1 MRIAVCDDEELFR
14 IEFKSVLDKVLINA
28 EYDIDTFS
36 GGSSLYEAFLKNPF
50 DLVFLDIEMPGIDG
64 ITLAKRLRAV
74 SENVQIVFLTS
85 HIEYALEGYE
95 VNALRYL
102 VKPVDMNK
110 LSEVLKYIQDKKN
123 NSRQIMIKQEGEDI
137 VIDISDII
145 YMESMDK
152 NVRIV
157 TSKSEYITRYN
168 ISDYEEELKN
178 SGFLRIHRG
187 YLISLSKVKKIVKND
202 VVMDGDISLPV
213 SRSNIKTLKDA
224 LYAYVEG
231 NIIIFEGKK
240 KKTTP
245 KDVYQLRMYW
255 DGLVFNNVN
264 PSQGIL
270 LGENHPESVLQM
282 IEYINKMKD
291 ANGNNYKFIIKTWDE
306 YNITQEQ

>member
-123 NSRQIMIKQEGEDI
+123 NLRQIMIKQEGEDI

-231 NIIIFEGKK
+231 TAF
-240 KKTTP
+240 
-245 KDVYQLRMYW
+245 
-255 DGLVFNNVN
+255 
-264 PSQGIL
+264 
-270 LGENHPESVLQM
+270 
-282 IEYINKMKD
+282 
-291 ANGNNYKFIIKTWDE
+291 
-306 YNITQEQ
+306 

>member
-137 VIDISDII
+137 VIDISDVI
-145 YMESMDK
+145 YIESLDK

-231 NIIIFEGKK
+231 TAF
-240 KKTTP
+240 
-245 KDVYQLRMYW
+245 
-255 DGLVFNNVN
+255 
-264 PSQGIL
+264 
-270 LGENHPESVLQM
+270 
-282 IEYINKMKD
+282 
-291 ANGNNYKFIIKTWDE
+291 
-306 YNITQEQ
+306 

>member
-213 SRSNIKTLKDA
+213 SRSNIKVLKDA

-231 NIIIFEGKK
+231 TAF
-240 KKTTP
+240 
-245 KDVYQLRMYW
+245 
-255 DGLVFNNVN
+255 
-264 PSQGIL
+264 
-270 LGENHPESVLQM
+270 
-282 IEYINKMKD
+282 
-291 ANGNNYKFIIKTWDE
+291 
-306 YNITQEQ
+306 

>member
-36 GGSSLYEAFLKNPF
+36 GGSSLYEAFLKSPF

-64 ITLAKRLRAV
+64 ITLAKRLRAI
-74 SENVQIVFLTS
+74 SENVHIVFLTS

-110 LSEVLKYIQDKKN
+110 LSEVLKYVQDKKN
-123 NSRQIMIKQEGEDI
+123 NSRQIMIREEGEDI

-157 TSKSEYITRYN
+157 TSKGEYVTRYN

-213 SRSNIKTLKDA
+213 SRSNLKALKDA

-231 NIIIFEGKK
+231 TAF
-240 KKTTP
+240 
-245 KDVYQLRMYW
+245 
-255 DGLVFNNVN
+255 
-264 PSQGIL
+264 
-270 LGENHPESVLQM
+270 
-282 IEYINKMKD
+282 
-291 ANGNNYKFIIKTWDE
+291 
-306 YNITQEQ
+306 

>member
-36 GGSSLYEAFLKNPF
+36 GGSSLYEAFLKSPF

-64 ITLAKRLRAV
+64 ITLAKRLRAI
-74 SENVQIVFLTS
+74 SENVHIVFLTS

-110 LSEVLKYIQDKKN
+110 LGEVLKYVQDKKN
-123 NSRQIMIKQEGEDI
+123 NSRQIMIREDGEDI

-157 TSKSEYITRYN
+157 TSKGEYITRYN

-178 SGFLRIHRG
+178 SGFLRTHRG
-187 YLISLSKVKKIVKND
+187 YLISLSKVKKIVKSD

-213 SRSNIKTLKDA
+213 SRSNLKVLKDA

-231 NIIIFEGKK
+231 TAF
-240 KKTTP
+240 
-245 KDVYQLRMYW
+245 
-255 DGLVFNNVN
+255 
-264 PSQGIL
+264 
-270 LGENHPESVLQM
+270 
-282 IEYINKMKD
+282 
-291 ANGNNYKFIIKTWDE
+291 
-306 YNITQEQ
+306 

>member
-123 NSRQIMIKQEGEDI
+123 YSRQIMIKQEGEDI
-137 VIDISDII
+137 VIDISDVI

-231 NIIIFEGKK
+231 TAF
-240 KKTTP
+240 
-245 KDVYQLRMYW
+245 
-255 DGLVFNNVN
+255 
-264 PSQGIL
+264 
-270 LGENHPESVLQM
+270 
-282 IEYINKMKD
+282 
-291 ANGNNYKFIIKTWDE
+291 
-306 YNITQEQ
+306 

>member
-14 IEFKSVLDKVLINA
+14 IEFKAVLDKVLINA

-64 ITLAKRLRAV
+64 ITLAKRLRAI

-102 VKPVDMNK
+102 VKPVDINK
-110 LSEVLKYIQDKKN
+110 LGEVLKYIQDKKN
-123 NSRQIMIKQEGEDI
+123 NSRQIMIKEDGEEI

-157 TSKSEYITRYN
+157 TSKNEYVTRYN

-213 SRSNIKTLKDA
+213 SRSNIKALKDA

-231 NIIIFEGKK
+231 TAF
-240 KKTTP
+240 
-245 KDVYQLRMYW
+245 
-255 DGLVFNNVN
+255 
-264 PSQGIL
+264 
-270 LGENHPESVLQM
+270 
-282 IEYINKMKD
+282 
-291 ANGNNYKFIIKTWDE
+291 
-306 YNITQEQ
+306 

>member
-36 GGSSLYEAFLKNPF
+36 GGSSLYDAFLKNPF

-231 NIIIFEGKK
+231 TAF
-240 KKTTP
+240 
-245 KDVYQLRMYW
+245 
-255 DGLVFNNVN
+255 
-264 PSQGIL
+264 
-270 LGENHPESVLQM
+270 
-282 IEYINKMKD
+282 
-291 ANGNNYKFIIKTWDE
+291 
-306 YNITQEQ
+306 

>member
-14 IEFKSVLDKVLINA
+14 IEFKTILDKVLVNS

-36 GGSSLYEAFLKNPF
+36 GGSSLYEAFLKTPF

-102 VKPVDMNK
+102 VKPVDINK
-110 LSEVLKYIQDKKN
+110 LGEVLKYIQDKKN

-137 VIDISDII
+137 VIDISDVI
-145 YMESMDK
+145 YIESLDK

-157 TSKSEYITRYN
+157 TSESEYITRYN

-178 SGFLRIHRG
+178 SGFFRSHRS

-213 SRSNIKTLKDA
+213 SRSNVKALKEA

-231 NIIIFEGKK
+231 TAF
-240 KKTTP
+240 
-245 KDVYQLRMYW
+245 
-255 DGLVFNNVN
+255 
-264 PSQGIL
+264 
-270 LGENHPESVLQM
+270 
-282 IEYINKMKD
+282 
-291 ANGNNYKFIIKTWDE
+291 
-306 YNITQEQ
+306 

>member
-64 ITLAKRLRAV
+64 ITLAKRLRTV

-178 SGFLRIHRG
+178 SSFLRIHRG

-213 SRSNIKTLKDA
+213 SRSNIKALKDA

-231 NIIIFEGKK
+231 TAF
-240 KKTTP
+240 
-245 KDVYQLRMYW
+245 
-255 DGLVFNNVN
+255 
-264 PSQGIL
+264 
-270 LGENHPESVLQM
+270 
-282 IEYINKMKD
+282 
-291 ANGNNYKFIIKTWDE
+291 
-306 YNITQEQ
+306 

>member
-1 MRIAVCDDEELFR
+1 MRIAVCDDEALFR
-14 IEFKSVLDKVLINA
+14 IEFKTILDKVLVNS

-102 VKPVDMNK
+102 VKPVDINK
-110 LSEVLKYIQDKKN
+110 LGEVLKYIQDKKN
-123 NSRQIMIKQEGEDI
+123 NSRQIMIKQEGADI
-137 VIDISDII
+137 VIDISDVI
-145 YMESMDK
+145 YIESLDK

-178 SGFLRIHRG
+178 SGFFRSHRS

-213 SRSNIKTLKDA
+213 SRSNVKALKEA

-231 NIIIFEGKK
+231 TAF
-240 KKTTP
+240 
-245 KDVYQLRMYW
+245 
-255 DGLVFNNVN
+255 
-264 PSQGIL
+264 
-270 LGENHPESVLQM
+270 
-282 IEYINKMKD
+282 
-291 ANGNNYKFIIKTWDE
+291 
-306 YNITQEQ
+306 

>member
-14 IEFKSVLDKVLINA
+14 IEFKNVLDKALVNA

-36 GGSSLYEAFLKNPF
+36 GGSSLYEAFLKEPF

-64 ITLAKRLRAV
+64 ITLAKRLRAI
-74 SENVQIVFLTS
+74 SENVHIVFLTS

-110 LSEVLKYIQDKKN
+110 LGEVLKYVQDKKN
-123 NSRQIMIKQEGEDI
+123 NSRQIMIREDGEDI

-157 TSKSEYITRYN
+157 TSKREYVTRYN

-178 SGFLRIHRG
+178 SGFFRIHRG
-187 YLISLSKVKKIVKND
+187 YLISLNKVKRIVKND
-202 VVMDGDISLPV
+202 VVMDNETYLPV
-213 SRSNIKTLKDA
+213 SR
-224 LYAYVEG
+224 
-231 NIIIFEGKK
+231 
-240 KKTTP
+240 
-245 KDVYQLRMYW
+245 
-255 DGLVFNNVN
+255 
-264 PSQGIL
+264 
-270 LGENHPESVLQM
+270 
-282 IEYINKMKD
+282 
-291 ANGNNYKFIIKTWDE
+291 NNYKLGVKLL
-306 YNITQEQ
+306 

>member
-28 EYDIDTFS
+28 EYNIDTFS

-202 VVMDGDISLPV
+202 VVMDRDISLPV
-213 SRSNIKTLKDA
+213 SRSNIKALKDA

-231 NIIIFEGKK
+231 TAF
-240 KKTTP
+240 
-245 KDVYQLRMYW
+245 
-255 DGLVFNNVN
+255 
-264 PSQGIL
+264 
-270 LGENHPESVLQM
+270 
-282 IEYINKMKD
+282 
-291 ANGNNYKFIIKTWDE
+291 
-306 YNITQEQ
+306 

>member
-168 ISDYEEELKN
+168 ISDYEEELKS

-231 NIIIFEGKK
+231 TAF
-240 KKTTP
+240 
-245 KDVYQLRMYW
+245 
-255 DGLVFNNVN
+255 
-264 PSQGIL
+264 
-270 LGENHPESVLQM
+270 
-282 IEYINKMKD
+282 
-291 ANGNNYKFIIKTWDE
+291 
-306 YNITQEQ
+306 

>member
-213 SRSNIKTLKDA
+213 SRSNIKPLKDA
-224 LYAYVEG
+224 LYSYVEG
-231 NIIIFEGKK
+231 TAF
-240 KKTTP
+240 
-245 KDVYQLRMYW
+245 
-255 DGLVFNNVN
+255 
-264 PSQGIL
+264 
-270 LGENHPESVLQM
+270 
-282 IEYINKMKD
+282 
-291 ANGNNYKFIIKTWDE
+291 
-306 YNITQEQ
+306 

>member
-64 ITLAKRLRAV
+64 ITLAKRLRVV

-231 NIIIFEGKK
+231 TAF
-240 KKTTP
+240 
-245 KDVYQLRMYW
+245 
-255 DGLVFNNVN
+255 
-264 PSQGIL
+264 
-270 LGENHPESVLQM
+270 
-282 IEYINKMKD
+282 
-291 ANGNNYKFIIKTWDE
+291 
-306 YNITQEQ
+306 

>member
-102 VKPVDMNK
+102 VKPVDLNK

-137 VIDISDII
+137 VIDISDVI

-231 NIIIFEGKK
+231 TAF
-240 KKTTP
+240 
-245 KDVYQLRMYW
+245 
-255 DGLVFNNVN
+255 
-264 PSQGIL
+264 
-270 LGENHPESVLQM
+270 
-282 IEYINKMKD
+282 
-291 ANGNNYKFIIKTWDE
+291 
-306 YNITQEQ
+306 

>member
-110 LSEVLKYIQDKKN
+110 LSVVLKYIQDKKN

-137 VIDISDII
+137 VIDINDVI

-213 SRSNIKTLKDA
+213 SRSNIKALKDA

-231 NIIIFEGKK
+231 TAF
-240 KKTTP
+240 
-245 KDVYQLRMYW
+245 
-255 DGLVFNNVN
+255 
-264 PSQGIL
+264 
-270 LGENHPESVLQM
+270 
-282 IEYINKMKD
+282 
-291 ANGNNYKFIIKTWDE
+291 
-306 YNITQEQ
+306 

>member
-123 NSRQIMIKQEGEDI
+123 YSRQIMIKQEGEDI
-137 VIDISDII
+137 VIDISDVI

-178 SGFLRIHRG
+178 SGFFRSHRS

-231 NIIIFEGKK
+231 TAF
-240 KKTTP
+240 
-245 KDVYQLRMYW
+245 
-255 DGLVFNNVN
+255 
-264 PSQGIL
+264 
-270 LGENHPESVLQM
+270 
-282 IEYINKMKD
+282 
-291 ANGNNYKFIIKTWDE
+291 
-306 YNITQEQ
+306 

>member
-14 IEFKSVLDKVLINA
+14 IEFKNVLDKALVNVN
-28 EYDIDTFS
+28 YDIDTFS
-36 GGSSLYEAFLKNPF
+36 GGSSLYEAFLKEPF

-64 ITLAKRLRAV
+64 ITLAKRLRAI
-74 SENVQIVFLTS
+74 SENVHIVFLTS

-110 LSEVLKYIQDKKN
+110 LNEVLKYVQDKKN
-123 NSRQIMIKQEGEDI
+123 NSRQIMIREDGEDI

-157 TSKSEYITRYN
+157 TSKREYVTRYN

-213 SRSNIKTLKDA
+213 SRSNLKALKDA

-231 NIIIFEGKK
+231 TAF
-240 KKTTP
+240 
-245 KDVYQLRMYW
+245 
-255 DGLVFNNVN
+255 
-264 PSQGIL
+264 
-270 LGENHPESVLQM
+270 
-282 IEYINKMKD
+282 
-291 ANGNNYKFIIKTWDE
+291 
-306 YNITQEQ
+306 

>member
-137 VIDISDII
+137 VIDISDVI

-231 NIIIFEGKK
+231 TAF
-240 KKTTP
+240 
-245 KDVYQLRMYW
+245 
-255 DGLVFNNVN
+255 
-264 PSQGIL
+264 
-270 LGENHPESVLQM
+270 
-282 IEYINKMKD
+282 
-291 ANGNNYKFIIKTWDE
+291 
-306 YNITQEQ
+306 

>member
-123 NSRQIMIKQEGEDI
+123 NSRQIMIRQEGEDI

-231 NIIIFEGKK
+231 TAF
-240 KKTTP
+240 
-245 KDVYQLRMYW
+245 
-255 DGLVFNNVN
+255 
-264 PSQGIL
+264 
-270 LGENHPESVLQM
+270 
-282 IEYINKMKD
+282 
-291 ANGNNYKFIIKTWDE
+291 
-306 YNITQEQ
+306 

>member
-1 MRIAVCDDEELFR
+1 MHIAVCDDEELFR
-14 IEFKSVLDKVLINA
+14 IEFKTILDKVLVNS

-102 VKPVDMNK
+102 VKPVDINK
-110 LSEVLKYIQDKKN
+110 LGEVLKYIQDKKN

-137 VIDISDII
+137 VIDISDVI
-145 YMESMDK
+145 YIESLDK

-178 SGFLRIHRG
+178 SGFFRSHRS

-213 SRSNIKTLKDA
+213 SRSNVKALKEA

-231 NIIIFEGKK
+231 TAF
-240 KKTTP
+240 
-245 KDVYQLRMYW
+245 
-255 DGLVFNNVN
+255 
-264 PSQGIL
+264 
-270 LGENHPESVLQM
+270 
-282 IEYINKMKD
+282 
-291 ANGNNYKFIIKTWDE
+291 
-306 YNITQEQ
+306 

>member
-74 SENVQIVFLTS
+74 SDNVQIVYLTS

-231 NIIIFEGKK
+231 TAF
-240 KKTTP
+240 
-245 KDVYQLRMYW
+245 
-255 DGLVFNNVN
+255 
-264 PSQGIL
+264 
-270 LGENHPESVLQM
+270 
-282 IEYINKMKD
+282 
-291 ANGNNYKFIIKTWDE
+291 
-306 YNITQEQ
+306 

>member
-178 SGFLRIHRG
+178 SGFLRVHRG

-231 NIIIFEGKK
+231 TAF
-240 KKTTP
+240 
-245 KDVYQLRMYW
+245 
-255 DGLVFNNVN
+255 
-264 PSQGIL
+264 
-270 LGENHPESVLQM
+270 
-282 IEYINKMKD
+282 
-291 ANGNNYKFIIKTWDE
+291 
-306 YNITQEQ
+306 

>member
-14 IEFKSVLDKVLINA
+14 IEFKNVLDKALVNVD
-28 EYDIDTFS
+28 YDIDTFS
-36 GGSSLYEAFLKNPF
+36 GGSSLYEAFLKEPF

-64 ITLAKRLRAV
+64 ITLAKRLRAI
-74 SENVQIVFLTS
+74 SENVHIVFLTS

-110 LSEVLKYIQDKKN
+110 LGEVLKYVQDKKN
-123 NSRQIMIKQEGEDI
+123 NSRQIMIREDGEDI

-157 TSKSEYITRYN
+157 TSKREYVTRYN

-213 SRSNIKTLKDA
+213 SRSNLKALKDA

-231 NIIIFEGKK
+231 TAF
-240 KKTTP
+240 
-245 KDVYQLRMYW
+245 
-255 DGLVFNNVN
+255 
-264 PSQGIL
+264 
-270 LGENHPESVLQM
+270 
-282 IEYINKMKD
+282 
-291 ANGNNYKFIIKTWDE
+291 
-306 YNITQEQ
+306 

>member
-14 IEFKSVLDKVLINA
+14 IEFKNVLDKALVNVD
-28 EYDIDTFS
+28 YDIDTFS
-36 GGSSLYEAFLKNPF
+36 GGSSLYEAFLKEPF

-64 ITLAKRLRAV
+64 ITLAKRLRAI
-74 SENVQIVFLTS
+74 SENVHIVFLTS

-110 LSEVLKYIQDKKN
+110 LNEVLKYVQDKKN
-123 NSRQIMIKQEGEDI
+123 NSRQIMIREDGEDI

-157 TSKSEYITRYN
+157 TSKREYVTRYN

-213 SRSNIKTLKDA
+213 SRSNLKALKDA

-231 NIIIFEGKK
+231 TAF
-240 KKTTP
+240 
-245 KDVYQLRMYW
+245 
-255 DGLVFNNVN
+255 
-264 PSQGIL
+264 
-270 LGENHPESVLQM
+270 
-282 IEYINKMKD
+282 
-291 ANGNNYKFIIKTWDE
+291 
-306 YNITQEQ
+306 

>member
-74 SENVQIVFLTS
+74 SEHVQIVFLTS

-137 VIDISDII
+137 VIDLSDII

-231 NIIIFEGKK
+231 TAF
-240 KKTTP
+240 
-245 KDVYQLRMYW
+245 
-255 DGLVFNNVN
+255 
-264 PSQGIL
+264 
-270 LGENHPESVLQM
+270 
-282 IEYINKMKD
+282 
-291 ANGNNYKFIIKTWDE
+291 
-306 YNITQEQ
+306 

>member
-14 IEFKSVLDKVLINA
+14 IEFKNVLDKALVNVD
-28 EYDIDTFS
+28 YDIDTFS
-36 GGSSLYEAFLKNPF
+36 GGSSLYEAFLKSPF

-64 ITLAKRLRAV
+64 ITLAKRLRAI
-74 SENVQIVFLTS
+74 SENVHIVFLTS

-110 LSEVLKYIQDKKN
+110 LGEVLKYVQDKKN
-123 NSRQIMIKQEGEDI
+123 NSRQIMIREDGEDI

-157 TSKSEYITRYN
+157 TSKREYVTRYN

-213 SRSNIKTLKDA
+213 SRSNLKALKDA

-231 NIIIFEGKK
+231 TAF
-240 KKTTP
+240 
-245 KDVYQLRMYW
+245 
-255 DGLVFNNVN
+255 
-264 PSQGIL
+264 
-270 LGENHPESVLQM
+270 
-282 IEYINKMKD
+282 
-291 ANGNNYKFIIKTWDE
+291 
-306 YNITQEQ
+306 

>member
-28 EYDIDTFS
+28 EYDIDTFPS
-36 GGSSLYEAFLKNPF
+36 GSSLYESFLKNPF

-231 NIIIFEGKK
+231 TAF
-240 KKTTP
+240 
-245 KDVYQLRMYW
+245 
-255 DGLVFNNVN
+255 
-264 PSQGIL
+264 
-270 LGENHPESVLQM
+270 
-282 IEYINKMKD
+282 
-291 ANGNNYKFIIKTWDE
+291 
-306 YNITQEQ
+306 

>member
-28 EYDIDTFS
+28 EYNIDTFS

-137 VIDISDII
+137 VIDISDVI

-213 SRSNIKTLKDA
+213 SRSNIKALKDA

-231 NIIIFEGKK
+231 TAF
-240 KKTTP
+240 
-245 KDVYQLRMYW
+245 
-255 DGLVFNNVN
+255 
-264 PSQGIL
+264 
-270 LGENHPESVLQM
+270 
-282 IEYINKMKD
+282 
-291 ANGNNYKFIIKTWDE
+291 
-306 YNITQEQ
+306 

>member
-14 IEFKSVLDKVLINA
+14 IEFKNVLDKALVNVD
-28 EYDIDTFS
+28 YDIDTFS
-36 GGSSLYEAFLKNPF
+36 GGSSLYEAFLKSPF

-64 ITLAKRLRAV
+64 ITLAKRLRAI
-74 SENVQIVFLTS
+74 SENVHIVFLTS

-110 LSEVLKYIQDKKN
+110 LGEVLKYVQDKKN
-123 NSRQIMIKQEGEDI
+123 NSRQIMIREDGEDI

-157 TSKSEYITRYN
+157 TSKREYVTRYN

-231 NIIIFEGKK
+231 TAF
-240 KKTTP
+240 
-245 KDVYQLRMYW
+245 
-255 DGLVFNNVN
+255 
-264 PSQGIL
+264 
-270 LGENHPESVLQM
+270 
-282 IEYINKMKD
+282 
-291 ANGNNYKFIIKTWDE
+291 
-306 YNITQEQ
+306 